1 MSGWAVRLNLY
12 TAGRAG
18 RKAEDLCD
26 CQYGDGG
33 NARHSSDLD
42 GRKAKQ
48 KGKKYDEREFDF

>member
-1 MSGWAVRLNLY
+1 MRGELGEKQKIYATVSMV
-12 TAGRAG
+12 
-18 RKAEDLCD
+18 
-26 CQYGDGG
+26 DGG